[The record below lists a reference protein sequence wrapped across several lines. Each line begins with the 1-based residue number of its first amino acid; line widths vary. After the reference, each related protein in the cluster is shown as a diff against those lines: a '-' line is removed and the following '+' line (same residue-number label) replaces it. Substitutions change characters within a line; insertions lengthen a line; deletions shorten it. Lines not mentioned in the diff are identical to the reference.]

1 MSNQDVLEPIH
12 LLDLSRI
19 RVNPIDLFVAPHV
32 CKSFLVFRTQKA
44 VKMNSPISVILLPP
58 IEIDMEFRVQR
69 GFYQTKT
76 LQFCQLDLHN
86 LVFGFSLE

>member
-1 MSNQDVLEPIH
+1 
-12 LLDLSRI
+12 
-19 RVNPIDLFVAPHV
+19 
-32 CKSFLVFRTQKA
+32 
-44 VKMNSPISVILLPP
+44 LLPP

>member
-1 MSNQDVLEPIH
+1 
-12 LLDLSRI
+12 
-19 RVNPIDLFVAPHV
+19 
-32 CKSFLVFRTQKA
+32 

-76 LQFCQLDLHN
+76 LQFCHLVLHQLAFDLTLN
-86 LVFGFSLE
+86 NPRRQP